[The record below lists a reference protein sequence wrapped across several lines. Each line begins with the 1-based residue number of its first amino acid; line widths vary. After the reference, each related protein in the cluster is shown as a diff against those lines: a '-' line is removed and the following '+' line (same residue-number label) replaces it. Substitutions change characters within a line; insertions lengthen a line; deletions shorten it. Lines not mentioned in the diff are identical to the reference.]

1 MSKSY
6 FPADRAGRIDWY
18 SNFAKEFPKAGK
30 DLGFSETEITN
41 AVNDTSTAGRTTG
54 TEPGRPRSCRH
65 AVLSGSSGDYV
76 DLPRARARRL
86 RCGLTDTRRRRGT
99 NQPRRNSAPTS
110 AANSKLENS
119 RPRIKSS
126 SVARARPKILSRSCS
141 VKPVAALGQSFR
153 RGKGDKS
160 PAKVGFFFRT
170 PAIDT
175 APGKGE
181 LNTARRDEWQ
191 RNHSQATLR
200 V

>member
-1 MSKSY
+1 
-6 FPADRAGRIDWY
+6 
-18 SNFAKEFPKAGK
+18 
-30 DLGFSETEITN
+30 
-41 AVNDTSTAGRTTG
+41 
-54 TEPGRPRSCRH
+54 
-65 AVLSGSSGDYV
+65 
-76 DLPRARARRL
+76 
-86 RCGLTDTRRRRGT
+86 
-99 NQPRRNSAPTS
+99 
-110 AANSKLENS
+110 
-119 RPRIKSS
+119 
-126 SVARARPKILSRSCS
+126 
-141 VKPVAALGQSFR
+141 VAALGQSFR